1 MSIKP
6 FSKIVSDEKEVE
18 QKDILKPFVDEAI
31 GGTEIEVSLKDN
43 SSEEHISIIKKSIDF
58 LGSLQG
64 LLSVVAVFILV
75 AVVID
80 TIQTLQTLSLS
91 SSILDLVYLIVLI
104 ALGTTLS
111 IVTYRNY
118 IQIKG
123 LKNVKRIQELFAR
136 QKINP
141 DKDIVPVT
149 ISLLNTYISSSNSD
163 LKEKAE
169 LLQSRISSSHDYK
182 EIYKDLD
189 EEVVNIID
197 IEVQKKI
204 KIASTQAAISTA
216 ISPLALLD
224 AGIIIWRSFLL
235 TKDVAKLYGFKPGWL
250 STIVLLKQGAF
261 NIFFAG
267 AAELASEYANEAAGS
282 SITSKISTSAGQGIT
297 NGILLARLG
306 YGVMEAC
313 RPLPIRTKRDS
324 FINAIYKSI
333 KSLVIK

>member
-182 EIYKDLD
+182 
-189 EEVVNIID
+189 
-197 IEVQKKI
+197 
-204 KIASTQAAISTA
+204 
-216 ISPLALLD
+216 
-224 AGIIIWRSFLL
+224 
-235 TKDVAKLYGFKPGWL
+235 
-250 STIVLLKQGAF
+250 
-261 NIFFAG
+261 
-267 AAELASEYANEAAGS
+267 
-282 SITSKISTSAGQGIT
+282 
-297 NGILLARLG
+297 
-306 YGVMEAC
+306 
-313 RPLPIRTKRDS
+313 
-324 FINAIYKSI
+324 
-333 KSLVIK
+333 

>member
-18 QKDILKPFVDEAI
+18 QKDILKPFADEAI

-141 DKDIVPVT
+141 DDKRIYIFMMPDVLYTRLFARTIYNKVNDYFGQNFMNFNISEFSESVLSEKKPEVTDIFSQTRNRGFIPLSTTDAHFIMFMNLFSRVNGKSVPD
-149 ISLLNTYISSSNSD
+149 SYAWYEALFLA
-163 LKEKAE
+163 LA
-169 LLQSRISSSHDYK
+169 LQKYFGGK
-182 EIYKDLD
+182 Y
-189 EEVVNIID
+189 V
-197 IEVQKKI
+197 I
-204 KIASTQAAISTA
+204 KIF
-216 ISPLALLD
+216 D
-224 AGIIIWRSFLL
+224 
-235 TKDVAKLYGFKPGWL
+235 K
-250 STIVLLKQGAF
+250 
-261 NIFFAG
+261 
-267 AAELASEYANEAAGS
+267 ELASDKTFYNVLILFSSMLRYYRSIQKNLRRIVKELRINESVALQLDES
-282 SITSKISTSAGQGIT
+282 
-297 NGILLARLG
+297 
-306 YGVMEAC
+306 EADLYLNP
-313 RPLPIRTKRDS
+313 RKM
-324 FINAIYKSI
+324 NY
-333 KSLVIK
+333 

>member
-1 MSIKP
+1 M
-6 FSKIVSDEKEVE
+6 
-18 QKDILKPFVDEAI
+18 
-31 GGTEIEVSLKDN
+31 
-43 SSEEHISIIKKSIDF
+43 
-58 LGSLQG
+58 
-64 LLSVVAVFILV
+64 
-75 AVVID
+75 
-80 TIQTLQTLSLS
+80 
-91 SSILDLVYLIVLI
+91 
-104 ALGTTLS
+104 
-111 IVTYRNY
+111 
-118 IQIKG
+118 
-123 LKNVKRIQELFAR
+123 
-136 QKINP
+136 
-141 DKDIVPVT
+141 
-149 ISLLNTYISSSNSD
+149 
-163 LKEKAE
+163 
-169 LLQSRISSSHDYK
+169 
-182 EIYKDLD
+182 
-189 EEVVNIID
+189 
-197 IEVQKKI
+197 
-204 KIASTQAAISTA
+204 
-216 ISPLALLD
+216 ALLD